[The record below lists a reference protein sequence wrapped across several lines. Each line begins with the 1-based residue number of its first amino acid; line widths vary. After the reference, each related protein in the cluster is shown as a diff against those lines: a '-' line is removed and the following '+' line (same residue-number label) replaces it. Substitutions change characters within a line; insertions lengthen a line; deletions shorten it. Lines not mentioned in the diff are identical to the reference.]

1 MGQDQSTVRSESSPP
16 NRKFFDFY
24 NLGEPLGQGS
34 FSVVK
39 TARSIETG
47 QKVAVKIVNRQK
59 LHPKD
64 IEAFLQEVEVLRTL
78 DHPNIVKMVDF
89 FEEPTQYFLVLE
101 YIGGG
106 ELFDRLLDKASYTEK
121 DARDVAETMFK
132 ALRYIHD
139 KGLVHR

>member
-1 MGQDQSTVRSESSPP
+1 MGCGSSKDSTPSEQSAPSKKPSSVPMGLEQSAVKSAPSPP
-16 NRKFFDFY
+16 TRKFFDFY

-78 DHPNIVKMVDF
+78 DHPNI
-89 FEEPTQYFLVLE
+89 
-101 YIGGG
+101 
-106 ELFDRLLDKASYTEK
+106 
-121 DARDVAETMFK
+121 
-132 ALRYIHD
+132 
-139 KGLVHR
+139 